1 MKFAPGAKSGA
12 KSKPAG
18 FAVVVLL
25 LTGCH
30 HSDPMLHGYIES
42 EPVRVAS
49 PIGGKLLQLSVE
61 RGSQVKQG
69 QPLFVLE
76 QTSEQAAVAEA
87 QARLAQAEATASATP
102 STAPATSRSASVI
115 EEQLVAARATASLSA
130 ADLQR
135 QNSLARS
142 GFVSPATLQSFRTRH
157 EADTARVQ
165 ELEAQLRAARA
176 GTQAAA
182 AQVTQRQWSL
192 EQKAVSAPV
201 SAQVED
207 TYYRVGEWV
216 PPGSPVLSLLA
227 PQGVKVRF
235 WVPEGALSKLPPGSK
250 VTVHC
255 DGCEHDI
262 PAVVRFI
269 DRTAEFTPP
278 VIYSKESRAKLV
290 FMAEAEPSAQDKAKL
305 RPGQPVDVSLP

>member
-1 MKFAPGAKSGA
+1 MKFAPAAKLKA
-12 KSKPAG
+12 AG
-18 FAVVVLL
+18 LAVVVLL
-25 LTGCH
+25 LAGCDH
-30 HSDPMLHGYIES
+30 AAPVLHGYIEA

-49 PIGGKLLQLSVE
+49 PIGGHLLQLSVE
-61 RGSQVKQG
+61 RGAQVQQG
-69 QPLFVLE
+69 QSLFVLE
-76 QTSEQAAVAEA
+76 QTSEQAAVTEA
-87 QARLAQAEATASATP
+87 QARLAQAEATASAT
-102 STAPATSRSASVI
+102 ASASVI
-115 EEQLVAARATASLSA
+115 EEQLAAAQATANLSA

-135 QNSLARS
+135 QSSLARS
-142 GFVSPATLQSFRTRH
+142 GFISPATLQSFRARH
-157 EADTARVQ
+157 QANTARVQ

-176 GTQAAA
+176 GTRAAA

-192 EQKAVSAPV
+192 EQKTVSAPV
-201 SAQVED
+201 TARVED

-227 PQGVKVRF
+227 PQAVKVRF
-235 WVPEGALSKLPPGSK
+235 WVPEEKLSKLPLGSR
-250 VTVHC
+250 VTIHC

-269 DRTAEFTPP
+269 DREAEFTPP
-278 VIYSKESRAKLV
+278 VIYSKENRAKLV